1 MTSSGRSGTG
11 RCCNWPPNSTSI
23 QRRVGQRRAIR
34 RFTLHTAPRP
44 VSPYMNHT
52 RLVCTGQAK
61 VSARVGSA
69 LGITSILGV
78 RARRCVR
85 PHLLIRIGQNLY
97 ATWEA
102 LADVEALG
110 ALAIVPV
117 EAVPIRAVARP
128 VGWAATAARF
138 AAAHVLLAVNDAI
151 GATGTPTQ
159 VGATSL

>member
-1 MTSSGRSGTG
+1 M
-11 RCCNWPPNSTSI
+11 C
-23 QRRVGQRRAIR
+23 A
-34 RFTLHTAPRP
+34 
-44 VSPYMNHT
+44 
-52 RLVCTGQAK
+52 GQAK
-61 VSARVGSA
+61 VSARVGLA
-69 LGITSILGV
+69 LSITSILDV
-78 RARRCVR
+78 RARRGVR
-85 PHLLIRIGQNLY
+85 RRLWIRIGQELN

-102 LADVEALG
+102 LADVEALS

>member
-1 MTSSGRSGTG
+1 VYKPIES
-11 RCCNWPPNSTSI
+11 
-23 QRRVGQRRAIR
+23 
-34 RFTLHTAPRP
+34 L
-44 VSPYMNHT
+44 
-52 RLVCTGQAK
+52 
-61 VSARVGSA
+61 SAWVGSA
-69 LGITSILGV
+69 RGITSILGV
-78 RARRCVR
+78 WARRCVR
-85 PHLLIRIGQNLY
+85 PRLWIRIGQDLY

-102 LADVEALG
+102 LADVEALS

-117 EAVPIRAVARP
+117 EAVPIRTVARP